1 MLGLQICAIM
11 SSLWGAGDWTQG
23 FMYVKQKLYQLSSGP
38 AQPNR
43 ASFLRKG
50 RKKKKG
56 WVNSHIPQTFRTP
69 FQRLAWW
76 SPQITKEE
84 WHSMHL
90 EIARSKRDS
99 NRVCDLAVLRV
110 SSEEDSGAIFAGNLT
125 DPGAAANSS
134 HFHHWGL
141 TIFNVTELKHCSK
154 EDSINL

>member
-1 MLGLQICAIM
+1 MEEERPSKMPQNNGQMVHFAWL
-11 SSLWGAGDWTQG
+11 TH
-23 FMYVKQKLYQLSSGP
+23 LSPTHHYPGWEETN
-38 AQPNR
+38 QPMNCP
-43 ASFLRKG
+43 L
-50 RKKKKG
+50 KKKKG